1 MTEFSS
7 TNQPLRTK
15 ERPGR
20 LTVVQ
25 VLEIRQKYAG
35 GKGMTQAALAR
46 EYNTSRFNIYK
57 VVTYQSYNKVALVTN
72 DAPILKASDEAVA
85 ASALK
90 VAAEIALMQQNVAR
104 TNVVIDTD
112 KLIEEAK
119 AEEPPKP
126 RTPYY

>member
-1 MTEFSS
+1 M
-7 TNQPLRTK
+7 
-15 ERPGR
+15 RPG
-20 LTVVQ
+20 LTPEQ
-25 VLEIRQKYAG
+25 VLQVRLKYDNG
-35 GKGMTQAALAR
+35 HGVSQGKLAA
-46 EYNTSRFNIYK
+46 EYHVSRFCIYK
-57 VVTYQSYNKVALVTN
+57 AVNYQSHNKIALVTN